1 MNNAACIDF
10 YSITRAPDDVLC
22 GFGGG
27 CIIHICMYVF
37 MALRVQKASA
47 ATHLQMQS
55 ARRANGL
62 YTRAIMQMLLSV
74 LVVTRCGGVVPL
86 VI

>member
-27 CIIHICMYVF
+27 CIIHFCVYVF
-37 MALRVQKASA
+37 MALRAQKAS

-55 ARRANGL
+55 ARRANGR
-62 YTRAIMQMLLSV
+62 YTRPIMQMLLSV
-74 LVVTRCGGVVPL
+74 LVDERCGGVVLL
-86 VI
+86 V

>member
-1 MNNAACIDF
+1 
-10 YSITRAPDDVLC
+10 
-22 GFGGG
+22 
-27 CIIHICMYVF
+27 MYVF